1 MLSDSYG
8 RSVESLRISVTDR
21 CNFRCR
27 YCMPDNGMQWLEQR
41 GLLSFEE
48 IARLVRIVA
57 ALGITKLRLTGG
69 EPLMRKELWTLVRL
83 LRGVPDIKEIAL
95 TTNGTFLK
103 EQVDRLVEAGLSRIN
118 VSLDSLNAT
127 AFDAMAR
134 RDGFAKTWEGVE
146 AAAASGV
153 GPIKLNVV
161 VLRGVNDGEIE
172 RFAEVART
180 RPFIVR
186 FIEFM
191 PIGKDDEW
199 SIDRVVPSDE
209 VRRRIGALG
218 LLTPIPLNG
227 TKSPAASFRFAD
239 GSGEV
244 GFISSVSEPF
254 CDHCNRIRLT
264 SDGKLRT
271 CLFAL
276 HETDLRSLLRGGAG
290 DDAIGHAVEDAVRQK
305 ERGHL
310 INRPGFVRP
319 ARTMNQIGG

>member
-1 MLSDSYG
+1 MLTDSYG
-8 RSVESLRISVTDR
+8 RTIESLRISVTDR

-27 YCMPDNGMQWLEQR
+27 YCMPDNGVQWLEHNA
-41 GLLSFEE
+41 LLSFEE
-48 IARLVRIVA
+48 IERLVRIVA

-69 EPLMRKELWTLVRL
+69 EPLMRKELCTLVRL
-83 LRGVPDIKEIAL
+83 LRAVPGIKEVAL

-103 EQVDRLVEAGLSRIN
+103 EQIDQLVEAGLSRIN

-127 AFDAMAR
+127 AFGVMAR
-134 RDGFAKTWEGVE
+134 RDVFARTWEGIE

-161 VLRGVNDGEIE
+161 VLRGINDGEIE
-172 RFAEVART
+172 KFAEVART
-180 RPFIVR
+180 RPFVVR

-191 PIGKDDEW
+191 PIGKDDDW
-199 SIDRVVPSDE
+199 SIDRVVPSDDI
-209 VRRRIGALG
+209 RRRIEALG
-218 LLTPIPLNG
+218 PLTPVPLNG
-227 TKSPAASFRFAD
+227 IKSPASSFRFAD
-239 GSGEV
+239 GNGEV

-276 HETDLRSLLRGGAG
+276 HETDLRLLLRGGAG
-290 DDAIGHAVEDAVRQK
+290 DDAIGHAVEHAVRQK